1 MCLLRIIHQCF
12 VAQQNVSTYDRSFLE
27 MRFKISSNTTTAS
40 QHLHVNEMKAFLKM
54 KWPSFR
60 TLES

>member
-1 MCLLRIIHQCF
+1 MPKDDT
-12 VAQQNVSTYDRSFLE
+12 SESP
-27 MRFKISSNTTTAS
+27 
-40 QHLHVNEMKAFLKM
+40 HVNEMKAFLKM